1 MPTVKEVK
9 RALAQVKA
17 AIPAQKKLETDR
29 RNIRLG
35 LERISRIVPAKQ
47 PWIGVHVGGTNG
59 KGSICTMLARLFR
72 HAGIS
77 HGTFMSPAMPERHNG
92 VTINGLYVNKRMY
105 ELEIE
110 HTLAAYKKAASG
122 WTFSTGEDPGELT
135 PFELETAAAFRVFD
149 KMHVQY
155 GIVEV
160 GMGGATDATNAMKE
174 KGVTVISKID
184 LDHQEYLGNTI
195 EEIAKV
201 KAGIMRPGVPCV
213 VDHTNPS
220 SVLEVLQQHA
230 ESVGTQISFTKKG
243 LPLLDTIDT
252 DRFQLEDYEKQN
264 LLCASLAFRQLFPSL
279 EVDLNRLLATR
290 PYPPGRKDSVFVT
303 GLTKGV
309 RSEPVFVDGAHNL
322 LGAQALSTYVD
333 GKIREEQ
340 KPVTW
345 VMGLSASKSK
355 PFAKVIEALVRPED
369 NFAFVEYQP
378 GPTDP
383 PPAPAELGREIAEAV
398 LADGSQLYD
407 GDPSIESGV
416 KWACDTAAGGP
427 VVVTGSL
434 YLIRQ
439 FYGLDGVEQRRK
451 MKTRRPGKAQLW
463 YYTKLAQQRTLT
475 KEEEREFKQ
484 ARRHWHQS
492 PERKRASSSE
502 EGEEVPEEKR
512 QAQREASYHRKQA
525 DAYGRALK
533 SINNDASGKYK
544 FAENAEAV
552 DKEQLKRM
560 RDEHL
565 QRYQDTMKNV
575 RGYQAMSEMKYR
587 SRDQIFRR
595 PKKTQATPAAGDDSA
610 PGSADGVEAVDS
622 FSKDLNE
629 RSQSLES
636 EKGYNKSQ

>member
-35 LERISRIVPAKQ
+35 LERISRIVPARQ

-122 WTFSTGEDPGELT
+122 WTFATGEDPGELT
-135 PFELETAAAFRVFD
+135 PFELETAAAFRVFS
-149 KMHVQY
+149 KMHVKY

-220 SVLEVLQQHA
+220 AVLEVLQQHA
-230 ESVGTQISFTKKG
+230 ESVGTQISLTKKG
-243 LPLLDTIDT
+243 LNLLDTIDKE
-252 DRFQLEDYEKQN
+252 RFQLEDYEKQN

-279 EVDLNRLLATR
+279 ELDLNRLLATR
-290 PYPPGRKDSVFVT
+290 PYPPGRKDLVSVA
-303 GLTKGV
+303 GLTNGA
-309 RSEPVFVDGAHNL
+309 RTEPVFVDGAHNL
-322 LGAQALSTYVD
+322 LGAQALSTYVEN
-333 GKIREEQ
+333 KVREQQ

-383 PPAPAELGREIAEAV
+383 PPAPAELGREIAASV
-398 LADGSQLYD
+398 IPAGAQLYD
-407 GDPSIESGV
+407 GEPSIESGV
-416 KWACDTAAGGP
+416 KWACDKAAGGP

-439 FYGLDGVEQRRK
+439 FYGLKGVEQRRK
-451 MKTRRPGKAQLW
+451 MKTRRPGAGQLW
-463 YYTKLAQQRTLT
+463 YYTKLAQQRNLT

-484 ARRHWHQS
+484 ARRHWHQN
-492 PERKRASSSE
+492 PERNQASS
-502 EGEEVPEEKR
+502 GEDTEPVPEGKR
-512 QAQREASYHRKQA
+512 QAQRDAAYHRKQA
-525 DAYGRALK
+525 DSYGRALK
-533 SINNDASGKYK
+533 SIKKDASGKFK
-544 FAENAEAV
+544 FAGDAEAV
-552 DKEQLKRM
+552 DKEHLQRM

-565 QRYQDTMKNV
+565 QRYQDTMRDI

-587 SRDQIFRR
+587 SRNEIFSGS
-595 PKKTQATPAAGDDSA
+595 KKTGAVSAAAED
-610 PGSADGVEAVDS
+610 EAEPLDS
-622 FSKDLNE
+622 FNKDLKE
-629 RSQSLES
+629 RSRSLDTETDH
-636 EKGYNKSQ
+636 NKSR

>member
-9 RALAQVKA
+9 RALARVKA

-35 LERISRIVPAKQ
+35 LERISRIVPTNQ

-77 HGTFMSPAMPERHNG
+77 QAAFMSPAMPERHNG

-105 ELEIE
+105 ELEIK
-110 HTLAAYKKAASG
+110 HTLAAYKRAASG
-122 WTFSTGEDPGELT
+122 WTFTTGEDPGELT
-135 PFELETAAAFRVFD
+135 PFELETATAFRVFG

-160 GMGGATDATNAMKE
+160 GMGGATDATNVMKR

-201 KAGIMRPGVPCV
+201 KAGIMQPGVPCI

-220 SVLEVLQQHA
+220 SVLEVLQSHA
-230 ESVGTQISFTKKG
+230 ESIGTQISLTKKG
-243 LPLLDTIDT
+243 LPLLESIDT
-252 DRFQLEDYEKQN
+252 ERFQLEDYEKQN

-279 EVDLNRLLATR
+279 ELDLNRLLATR
-290 PYPPGRKDSVFVT
+290 PYPPGRKDSVYVRD
-303 GLTKGV
+303 LTDGT
-309 RSEPVFVDGAHNL
+309 RTEPVFVDGAHNL
-322 LGAQALSTYVD
+322 LGAEALSSYVD
-333 GKIREEQ
+333 GKVREDG

-355 PFAKVIEALVRPED
+355 PFSQVIEALVRPQD

-383 PPAPAELGREIAEAV
+383 PPAPAELGRHIAEGV
-398 LADGSQLYD
+398 VTSQEQLYN
-407 GDPSIESGV
+407 GDPDIGSGIR
-416 KWACDTAAGGP
+416 WACEKAAGGP

-439 FYGLDGVEQRRK
+439 FYGLDGVYQRRRT
-451 MKTRRPGKAQLW
+451 KTRRPGKGQLW
-463 YYTKLAQQRTLT
+463 HYTKLAQQRTLT
-475 KEEEREFKQ
+475 EEEEREFKQ

-492 PERKRASSSE
+492 PERRRFRSSE
-502 EGEEVPEEKR
+502 DEEEVPEEKR
-512 QAQREASYHRKQA
+512 QAQRDAAFHKKQA
-525 DAYGRALK
+525 DAYGKALK
-533 SINNDASGKYK
+533 SIDDDANSTIE
-544 FAENAEAV
+544 FAGNPEAV
-552 DKEQLKRM
+552 DKQRLRTM
-560 RDEHL
+560 REEHL
-565 QRYQDTMKNV
+565 QRFQEAMQKV
-575 RGYQAMSEMKYR
+575 RGYQAMSEVKYM
-587 SRDQIFRR
+587 SREQIFGRH
-595 PKKTQATPAAGDDSA
+595 KKTDFKRATGEDEIPTAGD
-610 PGSADGVEAVDS
+610 ADEPETVGS
-622 FSKDLNE
+622 FSEDMRK
-629 RSQSLES
+629 RSQSIET
-636 EKGYNKSQ
+636 EKNNK